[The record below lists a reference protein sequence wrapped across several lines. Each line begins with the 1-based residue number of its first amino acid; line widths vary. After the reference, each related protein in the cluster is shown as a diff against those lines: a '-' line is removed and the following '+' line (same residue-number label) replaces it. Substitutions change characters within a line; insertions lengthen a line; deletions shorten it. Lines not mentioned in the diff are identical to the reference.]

1 MKPRTVEAVKHRR
14 SPPSTTGNPSKLH
27 WPSIVEFRRDSSLS
41 GNIHPSGVI
50 FIPLESY
57 SSTIHVYQ
65 VKNDEGMWLHAAS
78 QLTSQ
83 NHRMSSL
90 ASSRIRIF
98 PPLCFIQTLFS
109 SSKQKFSTKQSD
121 FNSTFSVKTLIS
133 EPDSINPTT
142 VQETLL
148 TFRNDWKRAF
158 EFFNWVEAEYHL
170 QHPTD
175 TYNHMIDILGK
186 FFEFQLSWD
195 LIHRMRENPDSFPDH
210 TTFRILFKRY
220 VSAHLVNE
228 AIETY
233 EKLEKFN
240 LKDDTSYCNL
250 IDALC
255 EYKHVDEAQELIF
268 GKNKNLNIDGKPKFY
283 NIVLRGWFKLG
294 WWSKCRELWEE
305 MDRKGVQKDLHS
317 YAIYMDILCKSGKPW
332 KAVKLYKQMKEKRMK
347 LDVVIYNIAIR
358 AIGLSQGVDFS
369 INLFREMRDLGFQ
382 PTVVTYNTVIR
393 LLCDNFKYKDALVM
407 LDTMR
412 NDGCQPNAI
421 SYQFIFACME
431 KPGEILNLFDRM
443 VESGVRPSMDTYVML
458 MRKFGRWGFLR
469 PVFIMWKKME
479 GLGCSPDASAY
490 NALIDALVEK
500 GLTNTARKYDEE
512 MLAKGLS
519 SRPRKELG
527 TKLVVTEESPESL

>member
-1 MKPRTVEAVKHRR
+1 
-14 SPPSTTGNPSKLH
+14 
-27 WPSIVEFRRDSSLS
+27 
-41 GNIHPSGVI
+41 
-50 FIPLESY
+50 
-57 SSTIHVYQ
+57 
-65 VKNDEGMWLHAAS
+65 
-78 QLTSQ
+78 
-83 NHRMSSL
+83 MSSL

-98 PPLCFIQTLFS
+98 PPLYFIQTLFC

-121 FNSTFSVKTLIS
+121 FNSTFSLKTLTS
-133 EPDSINPTT
+133 EPDFINPIT
-142 VQETLL
+142 VQKTLL
-148 TFRNDWKRAF
+148 TFRNDWKCAF

-175 TYNHMIDILGK
+175 THNHMIDI
-186 FFEFQLSWD
+186 
-195 LIHRMRENPDSFPDH
+195 
-210 TTFRILFKRY
+210 
-220 VSAHLVNE
+220 LVNE

-240 LKDDTSYCNL
+240 LKDDTSYCNV

-255 EYKHVDEAQELIF
+255 EYKHVEEAQELIF

-305 MDRKGVQKDLHS
+305 MDKKGVQKDLHS
-317 YAIYMDILCKSGKPW
+317 YAIYMDILCKSGKPS
-332 KAVKLYKQMKEKRMK
+332 KAKKLYKQMKEKQMK

-369 INLFREMRDLGFQ
+369 INVFREMRDLG
-382 PTVVTYNTVIR
+382 
-393 LLCDNFKYKDALVM
+393 YKDALEM

-421 SYQFIFACME
+421 SYQFFFACME
-431 KPGEILNLFDRM
+431 KPGELLNLFDRM
-443 VESGVRPSMDTYVML
+443 VESGVRPSMDSYVML

-479 GLGCSPDASAY
+479 ELGCSPDASAY

-500 GLTNTARKYDEE
+500 GLTDIARKYDEV

-527 TKLVVTEESPESL
+527 TKLVVTQESPESL